1 MLKFIILFCVF
12 VIVYASLNL
21 LYVLKKCY
29 PNFQKNINKKRKNN
43 KKNTKKITLNPLPIK
58 QKSLNKILLK
68 RLNGNVLLQK
78 RARRIVYMRNRDV
91 MKHSDN
97 FDLPNLDEKM
107 PYNTHQDIKIPY
119 ENALTDIFTDNIES
133 NSLKVSAYHKSI
145 DAQKKEI
152 NVDLKPQT

>member
-43 KKNTKKITLNPLPIK
+43 KKNTKEITLNPLPIK

-91 MKHSDN
+91 MKHSE
-97 FDLPNLDEKM
+97 PNLDEKM
-107 PYNTHQDIKIPY
+107 PYNTHQDIKILY